1 VHLLEKRV
9 INVGGLPKSQQ
20 LNLDVRIFLKGHK
33 LRERAPVG
41 MLEHTRWGCSNI
53 HARYPKEADFGHTG
67 HSTRTVLAPSVFN
80 SAWARCSLPISI
92 SYLSSMDD
100 GLLLSRF
107 QKRFSVLTRLA
118 ELTFGFIFEPWWSPS
133 IQILTFQ
140 KKKNKNSSP
149 CHVNYGLVLTL
160 GVILCGLG

>member
-1 VHLLEKRV
+1 MWAGCQKVNNSTWMWEYFWRV
-9 INVGGLPKSQQ
+9 TNWE
-20 LNLDVRIFLKGHK
+20 
-33 LRERAPVG
+33 RE
-41 MLEHTRWGCSNI
+41 HRWGCSNI
-53 HARYPKEADFGHTG
+53 HARYPKEADFGHAG

-118 ELTFGFIFEPWWSPS
+118 ELKFGFIFGPWWSPS
-133 IQILTFQ
+133 TQILTFQ
-140 KKKNKNSSP
+140 KKKKQKFFPMP
-149 CHVNYGLVLTL
+149 CQLWFSTLTL
-160 GVILCGLG
+160 EVILCGLG